1 MDSEVTQGLTYA
13 DAGVDLDAKDE
24 AFRRIRGHVQ
34 STHGP
39 EVLGELG
46 SFGGLFALGAY
57 DDPVLVSSIDS
68 VGTKLKIAFAL
79 DRHDTVGYDM
89 VAHCGN
95 DIVVQGAEP
104 LFFMDYIGI
113 GELRPDV
120 VADLVDGLARG
131 CLEVG
136 CALIGGE
143 TAELPDLYAAGE
155 YDLAGSI
162 VGVVERP
169 HVITGEGI
177 VPGDVVLGLP
187 SVGLHTNGYS
197 LARKIAFEAA
207 ELDPRDDV
215 PELGITVGEEL
226 LKPHRSY
233 VKACLDLARSV
244 GVGGLAHIT
253 GGGILENAARIL
265 PEGMRIRVD
274 PSTWDRLPVFSW
286 LQRAGGV
293 SDLEMYRVF
302 NMGVGMIVVVA
313 AEAADEAIACLARH
327 GEAANVIGEVV
338 PGKPGVDIVNIGG
351 SDR

>member
-1 MDSEVTQGLTYA
+1 MDGEFKQGLTYA

-24 AFRRIRGHVQ
+24 AFGRIRGLVH
-34 STHGP
+34 STHRP

-46 SFGGLFALGAY
+46 SFGGLFALRKY
-57 DDPVLVSSIDS
+57 DEPVLVSSIDS

-113 GELRPDV
+113 GKLRPDV

-131 CLEVG
+131 CREVG

-143 TAELPDLYAAGE
+143 TAELPDLYSSGE

-162 VGVVERP
+162 VGVVERAR
-169 HVITGEGI
+169 VITGEGI
-177 VPGDVVLGLP
+177 RPGDVVLGLP

-197 LARKIAFEAA
+197 LARRIAFDAA
-207 ELDPRDDV
+207 GLKPGDEV
-215 PELGITVGEEL
+215 PALGTTIGDEF

-233 VKACLDLARSV
+233 VKACLDLADAV
-244 GVGGLAHIT
+244 DVGGFAHIT

-265 PEGMRIRVD
+265 PPGARIRVD
-274 PSTWDRLPVFSW
+274 PALWDRLPVFSW
-286 LQRAGGV
+286 LQQAGNV

-302 NMGVGMIVVVA
+302 NMGIGMVVVVRPDA
-313 AEAADEAIACLARH
+313 KDKAVERLADFGERARI
-327 GEAANVIGEVV
+327 IGEVI
-338 PGKPGVDIVNIGG
+338 PGRPGVDIVNIGG

>member
-1 MDSEVTQGLTYA
+1 MASEADRGMTYA

-24 AFRRIRGHVQ
+24 AFTRIRGLVK
-34 STHGP
+34 STHRE
-39 EVLGELG
+39 EVLGEIG

-57 DDPVLVSSIDS
+57 DEPVLVSSIDS
-68 VGTKLKIAFAL
+68 VGTKLKVAFAL

-113 GELRPDV
+113 GQLRPDV
-120 VADLVDGLARG
+120 VRDLIDGLARG
-131 CLEVG
+131 CRDIG

-143 TAELPDLYAAGE
+143 TAELPDLYSAGE

-162 VGVVERP
+162 VGVVERSR
-169 HVITGEGI
+169 VITGEGI
-177 VPGDVVLGLP
+177 EPGDVVIGLP

-207 ELDPRDDV
+207 GLDPRDEV
-215 PELGITVGEEL
+215 AELECTIGDEL

-233 VKACLDLARSV
+233 VKACLDTASSV
-244 GVGGLAHIT
+244 GVKGLAHIT
-253 GGGILENAARIL
+253 GGGILENGARIL
-265 PEGMRIRVD
+265 PPDARITVD
-274 PSTWDRLPVFSW
+274 PARWDRLPVFSW
-286 LQRAGGV
+286 LQQAGGV
-293 SDLEMYRVF
+293 SDFEMYRVF
-302 NMGVGMIVVVA
+302 NMGIGMVVVVGRE
-313 AEAADEAIACLARH
+313 AETETIERLTRH
-327 GEAANVIGEVV
+327 GEEAVVIGEVTR
-338 PGKPGVDIVNIGG
+338 GKPGVDIANIGG